1 MWGYH
6 LALDIAKCNPIAIR
20 SKPII
25 YQFSKKL
32 VKDIDMVAYGDPHI
46 VMFGTGNKKG
56 YTLLQL
62 IETSN
67 ISAHFCEEDN
77 GFFLDVFSCKP
88 YDKDIVVDVVK
99 KYFEPKYIN
108 THYFERDFP
117 TKNTSNVLELQ

>member
-1 MWGYH
+1 MKWGFH

-20 SKPII
+20 SKPVI

-32 VKDIDMVAYGDPHI
+32 VKDIDMVAYGEPQI
-46 VMFGTGNKKG
+46 VMFGTGNKAG

-67 ISAHFCEEDN
+67 ITAHFCEEDN

-88 YDKDIVVDVVK
+88 YDTTAVIDCVK
-99 KYFEPKYIN
+99 EFFDAKLIKSN
-108 THYFERDFP
+108 YFERDFP
-117 TKNTSNVLELQ
+117 QLK